1 MKASRPVEVKGSA
14 LPVLRVVVRD
24 CDLQSLDDE
33 MSSAFA
39 NAQPLLAEALAV
51 LDLRERKG
59 DDVAASEIVGAAR
72 NAGIRLAAVLV
83 GDGGERVEL
92 ADTGLPL
99 IQVPLINGER
109 SARMPKEA
117 PEASR
122 AKQAAQGPPAPL
134 YLTEP
139 LRSGRRLYAQGR
151 DLVVL
156 APTSRGCELIAD
168 GSIYAFSLL
177 RGRAAAGASGDK
189 GARIV
194 ATRLDAE
201 LVAIAGVYRTLEAV
215 DLEGLGNGAV
225 SVTLASEDEGSERL
239 VLRAV

>member
-1 MKASRPVEVKGSA
+1 
-14 LPVLRVVVRD
+14 
-24 CDLQSLDDE
+24 
-33 MSSAFA
+33 
-39 NAQPLLAEALAV
+39 V
-51 LDLRERKG
+51 LDLRERNG

-72 NAGIRLAAVLV
+72 NAGVRLAAVLV
-83 GDGGERVEL
+83 GDGERVEL
-92 ADTGLPL
+92 TDTDLPV

-109 SARMPKEA
+109 SARMAKEA
-117 PEASR
+117 LEVARAREAP
-122 AKQAAQGPPAPL
+122 QGPPAPL

-168 GSIYAFSLL
+168 GSIYAFGLL
-177 RGRAAAGASGDK
+177 RGRAVAGASGDK
-189 GARIV
+189 GARII

-201 LVAIAGVYRTLEAV
+201 LVAVAGVYRTLEAA

-225 SVTLASEDEGSERL
+225 SVTLASDDEGSERL